1 MTYLYVFN
9 IKINKQAYNKNLYK
23 FCEYYKDII
32 FAITYEVKKRL
43 IILLSELMTQ
53 ILQKK

>member
-1 MTYLYVFN
+1 MTYLYAFN
-9 IKINKQAYNKNLYK
+9 VKINKQAYNKNLYK

-32 FAITYEVKKRL
+32 FAITYEVKKRH